1 MEQKSQM
8 VIFAADA
15 HSCLT
20 SMDSLLWASSCS
32 KGRSLQGLVKL
43 SPPEMLTQTPPH
55 KPKTAKNL
63 NLKKTKVVELL
74 ANCVAATFFQLPHL
88 PRSQEQ
94 QKQEQ
99 QIP

>member
-1 MEQKSQM
+1 
-8 VIFAADA
+8 
-15 HSCLT
+15 
-20 SMDSLLWASSCS
+20 MDSLLWASSCS

-43 SPPEMLTQTPPH
+43 SPPEMLTQTPPR

-63 NLKKTKVVELL
+63 NLKKKKKKKKKVELL